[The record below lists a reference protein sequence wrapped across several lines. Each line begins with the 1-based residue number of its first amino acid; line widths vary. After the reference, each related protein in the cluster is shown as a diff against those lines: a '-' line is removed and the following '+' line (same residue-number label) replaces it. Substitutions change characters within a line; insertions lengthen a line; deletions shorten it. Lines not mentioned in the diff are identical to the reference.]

1 MSGRSLR
8 EIEVKEHTVSELL
21 RLYLIKQND
30 QFSKRVRQCFQFM
43 YVNIV
48 QNTDL
53 IFSSMCLL
61 VS

>member
-30 QFSKRVRQCFQFM
+30 QFSKRVRQCFQFIF
-43 YVNIV
+43 YVGEYC
-48 QNTDL
+48 
-53 IFSSMCLL
+53 SEH
-61 VS
+61 